1 MIKTIR
7 NIFSIRDL
15 RRRILITLG
24 LLVVS
29 RIGYH
34 ILIPGVNASLIQ
46 QMEVEGWIQFLG
58 MITGGAL
65 DDCSIMGLGVMPY
78 ISASI
83 IFTMLVKIVPSL
95 EQLAKEG
102 ASGYRKIQQYER
114 YATVGICL
122 IQASFV
128 AAWLCSVKIKNQM
141 LVPEGGFGFRVFAVA
156 SITAGT
162 MFLVWLGEQIT
173 EFGIGNG
180 ISLLIMNGIVAR
192 MPYQYAEFITNIK
205 TAIKEGRNPAS
216 EITQLVVY
224 ILIFFAVVAFV
235 VLITQGQRRIPVQQQ
250 KQARGRRIYGGMRYY
265 LPLRVNQGGV
275 MPIIF
280 AQAILMI
287 PTAMLAAI
295 PGLGFIR
302 EYLRFGT
309 FWYVFL
315 YVILIVFFEYFWTAL
330 TFNPAEMSKNL
341 REHGNFIP
349 GIRPGRKTA
358 EVLEYIL
365 NRIALAGG
373 TFIAFIALFPE
384 MVSSLTGVEY
394 AVATFL
400 GGTGILIV
408 VGVTLEFV
416 QRVESQLLAR
426 EYEGF
431 MKKPIRGR

>member
-1 MIKTIR
+1 MIKTLR
-7 NIFSIRDL
+7 NIFSIQEL
-15 RRRILITLG
+15 RKRIFITFALLI
-24 LLVVS
+24 VS

-34 ILIPGVNASLIQ
+34 IIIPGVDASLIQ
-46 QMEVEGWIQFLG
+46 KMEVEGWLEFLG

-65 DDCSIMGLGVMPY
+65 DDCTIMGLGVMPY

-83 IFTMLVKIVPSL
+83 IFTMLVKLVPSL
-95 EQLAKEG
+95 EQLSKEG

-114 YATVGICL
+114 YATVGICI
-122 IQASFV
+122 IQAAFV
-128 AAWLCSVKIKNQM
+128 AAWLSTFKIKGQN
-141 LVPEGGFGFRVFAVA
+141 LIPDPGFKFRIFAVL
-156 SITAGT
+156 SITTGT

-180 ISLLIMNGIVAR
+180 ISLLIMNGILAR
-192 MPYQYAEFITNIK
+192 MPYRYWNFIDNIK
-205 TAIKEGRNPAS
+205 TAIKEGRNPAA

-224 ILIFFAVVAFV
+224 ILIFFAVVTFV

-280 AQAILMI
+280 AQAILML
-287 PTAMLAAI
+287 PTAILASI
-295 PGLGFIR
+295 PGLRFIR
-302 EYLRFGT
+302 DYIHFGT

-315 YVILIVFFEYFWTAL
+315 YVILIIFFEYFWTAL
-330 TFNPAEMSKNL
+330 TFNPVEMSKNL

-349 GIRPGRKTA
+349 GIRPGQKTA

-373 TFIAFIALFPE
+373 VFVAFIAIFPE
-384 MVSSLTGVEY
+384 MVSTALGIEY
-394 AVATFL
+394 ALAAFL

-408 VGVTLEFV
+408 VGVALEFV

-431 MKKPIRGR
+431 MKKPVRGR